1 MTIASAVEMAKMAAR
16 AADSKKADNV
26 QMLKMPEAMVETE
39 YFVICSAQTHVQVR
53 SIVDA
58 VMDALGQEDILP
70 LRQEGGPGNSW
81 ILLDYGAVIVHVFLE
96 EARHYYDLERLWAD
110 AQPVAWDA

>member
-1 MTIASAVEMAKMAAR
+1 MTQPSAVRIAQVAAR

-26 QMLKMPEAMVETE
+26 QVLKMPEVMVEAE
-39 YFVICSAQTHVQVR
+39 FFVICSAQTQVQVR
-53 SIVDA
+53 VIVDA
-58 VMDALGQEDILP
+58 VNDALHKEGVEL

-96 EARHYYDLERLWAD
+96 EDRHYYDLERLWAD
-110 AQPVAWDA
+110 AQPLAWHA